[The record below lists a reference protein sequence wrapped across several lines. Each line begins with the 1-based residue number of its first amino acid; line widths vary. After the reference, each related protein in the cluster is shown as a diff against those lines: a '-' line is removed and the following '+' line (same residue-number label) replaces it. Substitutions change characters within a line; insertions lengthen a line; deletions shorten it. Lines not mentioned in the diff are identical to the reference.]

1 MLLEDN
7 NLLCLSAQAAVQQLL
22 CQVAAPAVSSVY
34 ASDIATLPCECWQ
47 AAISSIWLQLV
58 GLLTNSWFLVADG
71 SVPRAV
77 QGG

>member
-1 MLLEDN
+1 MLLEDK
-7 NLLCLSAQAAVQQLL
+7 LSCFSALAAVQQLL
-22 CQVAAPAVSSVY
+22 CQVAAPAVSSVC
-34 ASDIATLPCECWQ
+34 IATLPCECRQ

>member
-1 MLLEDN
+1 MLLEDK
-7 NLLCLSAQAAVQQLL
+7 LSCFSALAAVQQLL

-58 GLLTNSWFLVADG
+58 GLLTDSWFLVADG